1 MKKILILLIVIF
13 FITFINN
20 CNKKENNI
28 SNNKKAVNK
37 TQKKGKKKLDIDKLD
52 IPERMKKAIKN
63 GKIPMDRV
71 KQFLEM
77 RKGDLPLV
85 KIESVNKKKI
95 NSFLNLNGVVEPEKK
110 VAVFSRLPA
119 YVKKIIKEEGAF
131 VKKNDIL
138 ALLDD
143 IEIKISY
150 EQAKIQLK
158 QAEISLKDEAN
169 NYKRNKELIKSDLI
183 SEKDFQTSETI
194 YQKAKLEYKN
204 KLENYKDLELQL
216 NYTKIRSPIQGY
228 ITERLIEVGARV
240 NPNQQVFT
248 VEDFSPLLIKVYVPT
263 SDIINLK
270 KGMET
275 EVTTDALKGYKFN
288 GKIKLI
294 NPRIDVQS
302 GTVKVTVEIPDPTM
316 KLKPGMFVDVKIS
329 VSNKNDAIIIPIK
342 SIIHKNDKSFVFIFK
357 KMQVFKKEIKTGI
370 SEEDNIE
377 VVDGLKEGDRIV
389 TVGIETLKDKMRVKI
404 AR

>member
-1 MKKILILLIVIF
+1 
-13 FITFINN
+13 
-20 CNKKENNI
+20 
-28 SNNKKAVNK
+28 
-37 TQKKGKKKLDIDKLD
+37 
-52 IPERMKKAIKN
+52 
-63 GKIPMDRV
+63 MDRV

>member
-13 FITFINN
+13 FITFTNN

-37 TQKKGKKKLDIDKLD
+37 TQKGEKKLDVDKLD

-77 RKGDLPLV
+77 RKGSLPLV
-85 KIESVNKKKI
+85 KIEIVNKKKI

-110 VAVFSRLPA
+110 VAVFSRLSA
-119 YVKKIIKEEGAF
+119 YVRKIIEEEGAF
-131 VKKNDIL
+131 VEKNDIL

-158 QAEISLKDEAN
+158 QAEISLKDEEN

-183 SEKDFQTSETI
+183 SEKDFQTSETT
-194 YQKAKLEYKN
+194 YQKAKLEYEN
-204 KLENYKDLELQL
+204 KLENHKDLELQL

-275 EVTTDALKGYKFN
+275 EVTTDVLKGYKFN

-370 SEEDNIE
+370 SE
-377 VVDGLKEGDRIV
+377 GYRHFQSAPYHW
-389 TVGIETLKDKMRVKI
+389 RV
-404 AR
+404 

>member
-1 MKKILILLIVIF
+1 MKKFLILLIVIF
-13 FITFINN
+13 FITFTNS

-28 SNNKKAVNK
+28 SNNKKTVNK

-52 IPERMKKAIKN
+52 IPERMKKAIKE

-85 KIESVNKKKI
+85 KIEIVNKKKI
-95 NSFLNLNGVVEPEKK
+95 NLFLNLNGVVEPEKK
-110 VAVFSRLPA
+110 VAVFSRLSA

-183 SEKDFQTSETI
+183 SEKDFQTSETN
-194 YQKAKLEYKN
+194 YQKAKLEYEN
-204 KLENYKDLELQL
+204 KLENYKNLELQL
-216 NYTKIRSPIQGY
+216 NYTKIKSPIEGY

-270 KGMET
+270 KGIEA
-275 EVTTDALKGYKFN
+275 EVTTDVLKGYKFN

-302 GTVKVTVEIPDPTM
+302 GTVKVTVEIPDPSM

-329 VSNKNDAIIIPIK
+329 ISNKNDALIIPKK
-342 SIIHKNDKSFVFIFK
+342 SILFKNNKSFVFIFK
-357 KMQVFKKEIKTGI
+357 RMQVFKKEIKTGI

-377 VVDGLKEGDRIV
+377 VIDGLKEGDRIV

>member
-13 FITFINN
+13 FITFTNN

-37 TQKKGKKKLDIDKLD
+37 TQKGEKKLDVDKLD

-85 KIESVNKKKI
+85 KIEIVNKKKI

-110 VAVFSRLPA
+110 VAVFSRLSA
-119 YVKKIIKEEGAF
+119 YVKKIIEEEGAF

-194 YQKAKLEYKN
+194 YQKAKLEYEN
-204 KLENYKDLELQL
+204 KVENHKDLELQL

-275 EVTTDALKGYKFN
+275 EVTTDVLKGYKFN

-370 SEEDNIE
+370 SEENNIE
-377 VVDGLKEGDRIV
+377 VVDGLKEGDIIV

>member
-13 FITFINN
+13 FITFTNN

-37 TQKKGKKKLDIDKLD
+37 TQKGEKKLDVDKLD

-77 RKGDLPLV
+77 RKGSLPLV
-85 KIESVNKKKI
+85 KIEIVNKKKI

-110 VAVFSRLPA
+110 VAVFSRLSA
-119 YVKKIIKEEGAF
+119 YVRKIIEEEGAF
-131 VKKNDIL
+131 VEKNDIL

-158 QAEISLKDEAN
+158 QAEISLKDEEN

-194 YQKAKLEYKN
+194 YQKAKLEYEN
-204 KLENYKDLELQL
+204 KVENHKDLELQL

-275 EVTTDALKGYKFN
+275 EVTTDVLKGYKFN

-370 SEEDNIE
+370 SEENNIE
-377 VVDGLKEGDRIV
+377 VVDGLKEGDIIV

>member
-1 MKKILILLIVIF
+1 MKKILIFLIVIF

-71 KQFLEM
+71 KRFLEM

-95 NSFLNLNGVVEPEKK
+95 KSFLNLNGVVEPEKK

-183 SEKDFQTSETI
+183 SEKDFQNSETI

-275 EVTTDALKGYKFN
+275 EVTTDVLKGYKFN

-329 VSNKNDAIIIPIK
+329 VSNKNDAIIIPKK
-342 SIIHKNDKSFVFIFK
+342 SILFKNNKSFVFIFK